1 MKRIISILVVL
12 ICAAAMVACQ
22 TALAAQDVAGPSIDH
37 IETSTKVMAKSDCS
51 ITSVTVTADIT
62 DQSGIKQVALW
73 YRVGADQPYTP
84 VDMSFTGGK
93 YSVTVKALDVQLI
106 STGVYGWSAPTRY
119 QRCHRQLAVCNA
131 SGNRRTQVLIAFGC
145 QELELFTEPW
155 RCIRCWLADIAFK
168 ACPGFSTG

>member
-93 YSVTVKALDVQLI
+93 YSVTVKALDVPGGKYGTWEFYITAQEKAGNKSQSPLDTSVQL
-106 STGVYGWSAPTRY
+106 
-119 QRCHRQLAVCNA
+119 LACVGDLLKGRLL
-131 SGNRRTQVLIAFGC
+131 S
-145 QELELFTEPW
+145 
-155 RCIRCWLADIAFK
+155 
-168 ACPGFSTG
+168 